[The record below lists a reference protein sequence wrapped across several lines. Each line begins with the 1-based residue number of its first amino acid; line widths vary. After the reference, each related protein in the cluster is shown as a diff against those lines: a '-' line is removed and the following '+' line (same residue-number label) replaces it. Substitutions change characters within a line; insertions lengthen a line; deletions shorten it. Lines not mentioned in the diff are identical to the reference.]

1 MYDTHTHIN
10 KKVLALAGEV
20 EESIKSINE
29 IAYLDGI
36 INVGLDVETSKEA
49 IEIATLNDKFY
60 ATLGIHPNYNG
71 QIEELKNLYNSLNAQ
86 ERKKIVAV
94 GETGIDIAKDG
105 ALHTAIETQI
115 EKTIDSIK
123 LANELN
129 LPVIIHSNNANRM
142 IMDILRVHTPKNG
155 FVFHCYQPDL
165 EYVEEIIK
173 LGGYFGFDRPI
184 TSPKADRSHKVIKK
198 LKSLGKTDRILLELD
213 YPFLSQD
220 PIKDGKNVY
229 RKVMEL
235 LDLTYSELNELCR
248 NNTVN
253 LFTKIPKKTI
263 QKTKS
268 NQKTIVI

>member
-49 IEIATLNDKFY
+49 IEISTLNDKFY

-123 LANELN
+123 L
-129 LPVIIHSNNANRM
+129 
-142 IMDILRVHTPKNG
+142 
-155 FVFHCYQPDL
+155 F
-165 EYVEEIIK
+165 
-173 LGGYFGFDRPI
+173 
-184 TSPKADRSHKVIKK
+184 TSYNS
-198 LKSLGKTDRILLELD
+198 
-213 YPFLSQD
+213 F
-220 PIKDGKNVY
+220 
-229 RKVMEL
+229 
-235 LDLTYSELNELCR
+235 
-248 NNTVN
+248 
-253 LFTKIPKKTI
+253 
-263 QKTKS
+263 
-268 NQKTIVI
+268 